1 MWFRGGSKRARRPKH
16 TRSLTTARHVS
27 EVLELAI
34 CDKDSSVVRIKPLYV
49 TCSTRPI
56 MKPRDLNACML
67 ACLPYL
73 FEPIGE
79 VKVGEK
85 RNSRVR
91 EIGALVNL
99 DYL

>member
-1 MWFRGGSKRARRPKH
+1 MIRVEQVTYKGLIS
-16 TRSLTTARHVS
+16 
-27 EVLELAI
+27 
-34 CDKDSSVVRIKPLYV
+34 PLYG